1 MYEARLYDGP
11 EDTHGTVIHHPIN
24 KGHKID
30 GMINQSINE
39 IDSFDT
45 TLFVEN
51 PGYSMIKPLVTLIDI
66 YNVITGE
73 FEFEGRV
80 LTYEEEMDSE
90 GTPSKA
96 VICESE
102 LGYFHD
108 SVQEHREFRGTPK
121 QLYVELLSVHNAQV
135 EDYKQFEPGVMAVTN
150 STNYMYVYISDDKTT
165 YEELFDKFIDRLGGE
180 FQIRKENGVRYLDYV
195 ERIGEDVDTEIR
207 LSKNLINISKRVDST
222 DIITRLKPLGTRL
235 ESEDEEATDASQAR
249 LTIKEVNN
257 GSPYIDRPDLIQEFG
272 IRAKPVVWDDIN
284 TPSILLS
291 TGRTFM
297 NEQKLVLNQYKLA
310 ALDLS
315 ILGID
320 THSLKVGNGHPT
332 INPIMSI
339 DETLRIVKKQI
350 NINDPSSSSYTIG
363 DKFKTLSEYQREA
376 NRNTARVAELQEI
389 VNRQSQL
396 IGDLN
401 TAVNNVNNIVDT
413 INIQVGEADLPGLN
427 ESISNLNNA
436 IIDLNDVVEGIP
448 SYGLATPT
456 YSGLM
461 PMADKDKLDRISLV
475 GSVNLDEVKSKIDE
489 FTGSIADLISRVGAL
504 EEEPVNPE

>member
-1 MYEARLYDGP
+1 MFEVRLYDGP
-11 EDTHGTVIHHPIN
+11 EDSAGTVIHHPIN

-30 GMINQSINE
+30 GTINQSINE

-73 FEFEGRV
+73 YEFEGRV
-80 LTYEEEMDSE
+80 LTYEEEMDST

-108 SVQEHREFRGTPK
+108 SVQEHKEFRGTPR
-121 QLYVELLSVHNAQV
+121 QLFELLLSAHNEQV
-135 EDYKQFEPGVMAVTN
+135 EDYKQFEPGVMDVTN
-150 STNYMYVYISDDKTT
+150 STNNMYVYISDDKTT
-165 YEELFDKFIDRLGGE
+165 YEELFDKLIDRLGGE
-180 FQIRKENGVRYLDYV
+180 FRIRKENGVRYLDYV

-235 ESEDEEATDASQAR
+235 ESEDEEATDASQRR
-249 LTIKEVNN
+249 LTIAEVNN
-257 GSPYIDRPDLIQEFG
+257 GSPFIERQDLIDEFG
-272 IRAKPVVWDDIN
+272 IRTKPMVWDDIN

-291 TGRTFM
+291 TGANFM
-297 NEQKLVLNQYKLA
+297 NNQKLVLNQYKFS

-315 ILGID
+315 ILEVD
-320 THSLKVGNGHPT
+320 PHSLKVGNGYPT
-332 INPIMSI
+332 VNPIMSL
-339 DETLRIVKKQI
+339 DETLRIIKKQI
-350 NINDPSSSSYTIG
+350 DINDPAGSNYTIG

-389 VNRQSQL
+389 VNRQSQV

-401 TAVNNVNNIVDT
+401 TAVNNVNTIVDT
-413 INIQVGEADLPGLN
+413 INIQIGEADLPGLN
-427 ESISNLNNA
+427 ETISNLNAA
-436 IIDLNDVVEGIP
+436 IVDLNDVVEGIP

-461 PMADKDKLDRISLV
+461 PMGDKAKLDLITLNSPID
-475 GSVNLDEVKSKIDE
+475 LDEVKTKIQD
-489 FTGSIADLISRVGAL
+489 FTTSIEDLVTRVEDL
-504 EEEPVNPE
+504 ERGGIE